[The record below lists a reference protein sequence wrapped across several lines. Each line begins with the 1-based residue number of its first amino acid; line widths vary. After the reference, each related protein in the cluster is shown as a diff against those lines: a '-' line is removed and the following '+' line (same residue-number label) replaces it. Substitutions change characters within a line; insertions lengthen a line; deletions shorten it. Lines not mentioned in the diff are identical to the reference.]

1 MNGDAAL
8 KISIFLVIVAVTLY
22 VVYRVS
28 SRNTTTA
35 DYYATGGAFTGVQ
48 NRWRSASANLP
59 TILDHQ
65 GHGLPP
71 VPAEQPGPDVD
82 PAVVPARP
90 PRHGGKPRPRRH
102 RAVRRA
108 GGPLGDGIG
117 AGAS

>member
-8 KISIFLVIVAVTLY
+8 NISIFLVIVAVTLY

-48 NRWRSASANLP
+48 NRVALRL
-59 TILDHQ
+59 
-65 GHGLPP
+65 GE
-71 VPAEQPGPDVD
+71 PADD
-82 PAVVPARP
+82 PLHVVLAAVQHDRLAVLHLRRA
-90 PRHGGKPRPRRH
+90 RHGAQPRPRRH